1 MEITWLGTA
10 CFRLRGKEA
19 TIVNDPPTPQKGA
32 AAAKLTAD
40 VVTVS
45 HQHADHNYTDAI
57 SGEYRML
64 DGPGEYE
71 VAGVFIQGVPSFHD
85 DRQGKDRGK
94 DVIFRFDVDD
104 ISVCHLGDLGHTLSS
119 GQAEA
124 IGTVDVLLIPVGGRT
139 TINGAQAAEVASL
152 LEPRIVIPMHYNT
165 GAPGTEDFETVDRFC
180 KEMGAAAVKP
190 QPRVNVTRSNLPA
203 NTQVVLLEQSTRGGA
218 R

>member
-1 MEITWLGTA
+1 MEISWYGVA

-19 TIVNDPPTPQKGA
+19 TVVNDPPTPRNGA
-32 AAAKLTAD
+32 GAPKLSAD

-45 HQHADHNYTDAI
+45 HQHAGHNYTAAI
-57 SGEYRML
+57 SGEYRLL

-85 DRQGKDRGK
+85 EHQGKDRGK
-94 DVIFRFDVDD
+94 NVIFRLDLDDV
-104 ISVCHLGDLGHTLSS
+104 SVCHLGDLGHTLSS

-124 IGTVDVLLIPVGGRT
+124 IGTVDVLLIPVGGKT

-152 LEPRIVIPMHYNT
+152 LEPRIVIPMHYNN
-165 GAPGTEDFETVDRFC
+165 GAPGASELETVDRFC
-180 KEMGAAAVKP
+180 KEMGAVGVKP
-190 QPRVNVTRSNLPA
+190 QPRINVTRSNLPA
-203 NTQVVLLEQSTRGGA
+203 MTQVVLLEQSTRGGA